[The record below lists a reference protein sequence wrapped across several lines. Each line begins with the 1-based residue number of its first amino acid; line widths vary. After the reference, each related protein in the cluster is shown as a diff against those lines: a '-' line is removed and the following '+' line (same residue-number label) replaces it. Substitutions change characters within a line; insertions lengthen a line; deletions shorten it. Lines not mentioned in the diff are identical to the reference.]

1 VHLPALIVDLALIM
15 AVAAVM
21 TLIFRFLKQPVVLG
35 YLLAGMIVGPYTPP
49 FQLIKDLPSI
59 KTLAELGVIFLMFT
73 LGLEFSF
80 RKLTKVGLTAFVTA
94 LSEISFF
101 VIFGYLFGKMLG
113 WNNMES
119 IFLGCMLSISSTTI
133 IIKALDELKL
143 KKKKFSQIIFG
154 VLIVEDLFAILM
166 LVALSTIAKS
176 SSFSIVSLSF
186 SAIKLIFIVG
196 CWFIVG
202 YFLVP
207 KLIRHTGKFGNAE
220 TLTIVSLG
228 LCLSLVS
235 FADYFEYSPALGAF
249 IMGSILA
256 ETSLIHQI
264 EERMEPIKDLFG
276 AIFFVSIGIL
286 IDPSVIW
293 NNAGTILALSV
304 FTILGKLIS
313 TSGGALLSGESVK
326 HSFQVGM
333 GLAQIGEFSFIIGGL
348 GVATGAI
355 SGDIYPIIVAVS
367 LITTFTTPYLIKISG
382 SAGDK
387 VEDKIPYKIKELLA
401 RYSRWIEHIR
411 TQFAQH
417 EAIGQFVLRWVINGI
432 IVTLIFLVARHFG
445 PKYIKNF
452 KIGVF
457 ILAFLTS
464 LPFVW
469 AMMFSHRKFIREN
482 KTRLPHFISPLLT
495 MILLVSLS
503 ALFFPLKIILPLS
516 LILLLMLIGTTYKKL
531 EASYTWFE
539 NTFLDSFQQPKK
551 QELFFN
557 HLSPWNV
564 HLVNLKVDPDS
575 QHVGRT
581 LLGAKLRTQFG
592 INIVAIKRGHRS
604 IVAPGPNEV
613 LFPADELVVLGS
625 DEQIEKARPE
635 IENPIHQVSPNYGD
649 YELRHLMIEDIPYLA
664 GKTIRQAGI
673 RESYQLLIV
682 GIERAGQRII
692 NPDTDTVLINLDKL
706 WLVGERAN
714 IENLINKGC

>member
-1 VHLPALIVDLALIM
+1 MHLPALIVDLALIM

-80 RKLTKVGLTAFVTA
+80 RKLTKVGLTAFITA

-166 LVALSTIAKS
+166 LVGLSTIAKS

-207 KLIRHTGKFGNAE
+207 KLIRHTGKIGNAE

-293 NNAGTILALSV
+293 NNASIILALSV

-387 VEDKIPYKIKELLA
+387 VEDKLPYKMKELLA
-401 RYSRWIEHIR
+401 RYSQWIEHNR
-411 TQFAQH
+411 MQFAQH
-417 EAIGQFVLRWVINGI
+417 EAIGQFILRWVINSI

-452 KIGVF
+452 KAGVF
-457 ILAFLTS
+457 VLAFLTS

-551 QELFFN
+551 QEMLFN

-564 HLVNLKVDPDS
+564 HLVNLTVDPDS

-625 DEQIEKARPE
+625 DDQIEKVRPE
-635 IENPIHQVSPNYGD
+635 IENPVHQLAPNYGD
-649 YELRHLMIEDIPYLA
+649 YELRHLMIEDIPSLA
-664 GKTIRQAGI
+664 GRTIRQAGI

-692 NPDTDTVLINLDKL
+692 NPDTDTVLMNLDKL